1 MIISFFL
8 DLYRI
13 LVFYE
18 EWCTILVM
26 TPIELSLV
34 IPIYR
39 QEDTIL
45 HNLNIIIATLEQT
58 RFSFEIIAVVD
69 GFVDRSFKILEDAHL
84 SHVKVIGYEKNHG
97 KSYAI
102 RKGIEQTKGEFVM
115 FLDSGM
121 EIDTSGISML
131 MEHMIWY
138 EADVIVG
145 SKRHPASMV
154 DYTRIRKV
162 LSYGYYWFV
171 RILFGINVR
180 DTQAGIKLFRR
191 KVIETILPKLVEKKF
206 CGDLEMLVVAK
217 ACGYGRIY
225 EAPIKLNYHFASV
238 TSARTLEA
246 IRGMFLDTL
255 AIWYRRYLKR
265 HYR

>member
-1 MIISFFL
+1 MN
-8 DLYRI
+8 
-13 LVFYE
+13 
-18 EWCTILVM
+18 
-26 TPIELSLV
+26 PIELSLV

-39 QEDTIL
+39 QEKTIL
-45 HNLNIIIATLEQT
+45 HNLQVIIATLEKT

-69 GFVDRSFKILEDAHL
+69 GFVDNSHAILERANL
-84 SHVKVIGYEKNHG
+84 KHVQLIGYEKNHG

-102 RKGIEQTKGEFVM
+102 RKGIEKTRGEFVM

-131 MEHMIWY
+131 MEHMVWY
-138 EADVIVG
+138 EADIIVG
-145 SKRHPASMV
+145 SKRHPASKV
-154 DYTRIRKV
+154 NYTTIRKI

-225 EAPIKLNYHFASV
+225 EAPIKLNYQFASV
-238 TSARTLEA
+238 TTASTLQS
-246 IRGMFLDTL
+246 IRGMILDTL
-255 AIWYRRYLKR
+255 AIWYRRYILQYYSSTRSK
-265 HYR
+265 Y